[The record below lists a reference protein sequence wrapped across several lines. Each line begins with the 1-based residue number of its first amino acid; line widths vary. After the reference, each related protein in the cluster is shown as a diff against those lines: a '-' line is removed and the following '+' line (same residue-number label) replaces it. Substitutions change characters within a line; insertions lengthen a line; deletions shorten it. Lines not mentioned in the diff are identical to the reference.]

1 MKSTIFATCNDTREE
16 EEEEEGARHAKRERK
31 EAIGGTLR
39 REGSLPRSRA

>member
-1 MKSTIFATCNDTREE
+1 MKSTIFATCNDTRE